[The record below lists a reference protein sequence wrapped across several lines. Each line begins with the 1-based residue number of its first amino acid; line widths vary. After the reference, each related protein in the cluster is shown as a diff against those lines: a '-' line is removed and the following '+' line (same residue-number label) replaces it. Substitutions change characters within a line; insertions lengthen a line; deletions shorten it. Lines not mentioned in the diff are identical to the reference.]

1 MGVMMF
7 IVAECGSNWT
17 SKEDCVSSVNMAAS
31 CKADAV
37 KFQLFSS
44 EELYGSDIRP
54 LSSALPREWVADLAM
69 KANFYKIEFMCTAFS
84 EDGLRFI
91 DPFVKRHKIASSDLC
106 HTALLV
112 AAATTGKPI
121 ILSTGGHGE
130 SDIKYALEVLKGY
143 RDLTLL
149 YCESSYPAYHMDL
162 RKLDLLSKFG
172 FPVGV
177 SDHSREIYTTPL
189 EAQRRGAKILE
200 KHVNFVGAKGP
211 DAPHSLSLSDFRE
224 MVGAIKGTG
233 EKPQSLLSPYEQDM
247 LLMHNRRLIA
257 KTDISKGV
265 KFDYEKNFGVYR
277 STKPDTSGFH
287 PAMAADIHGKISATN
302 ISKGDPIGPQSL
314 EIK

>member
-1 MGVMMF
+1 MF
-7 IVAECGSNWT
+7 IIAEVGSNWST
-17 SKEDCVSSVNMAAS
+17 KDDCFSSIQKAKA
-31 CKADAV
+31 CGADAV

-54 LSSALPREWVADLAM
+54 LSSALPREWIPQLYEEA
-69 KANFYKIEFMCTAFS
+69 KQYGIEFMCTPFS
-84 EDGLRFI
+84 EDGLRYL
-91 DPFVKRHKIASSDLC
+91 DLFVKRHKIASSDLC
-106 HTALLV
+106 HVGLLS

-130 SDIKYALEVLKGY
+130 ADVKYALEVLKGY
-143 RDLTLL
+143 RDITLL
-149 YCESSYPAYHMDL
+149 YCESAYPAYHMDL

-177 SDHSREIYTTPL
+177 SDHSREIFTTPL

-257 KTDISKGV
+257 KTDISKGT
-265 KFDYEKNFGVYR
+265 KLSYENNYGVYR
-277 STKPDTSGFH
+277 STKPDTQGLH
-287 PAMAADIHGKISATN
+287 PAMAAEVHGKISSMN
-302 ISKGDPIGPQSL
+302 IQKGDPIGINSIEL
-314 EIK
+314 GK